1 MTMQQNFAM
10 TPSVK
15 NAISKVLRFILLP
28 LGYNYRKRNG
38 MKHAL
43 SPKREIPNDVLLGA
57 VRETINQGH
66 TATIIVKG
74 WSMRPFLE
82 HLRDKVQL
90 DSPKCIQKY
99 DAVLAEISSGKYVLH
114 RIINIQPHPSDTD
127 LDQITLMGDGNIR
140 GTEQCLRKDV
150 CGVVTH
156 YIRPN
161 RTILANSPSLIKN
174 IRMWHSL
181 LPIRKYLLFIY
192 KAII

>member
-28 LGYNYRKRNG
+28 LRYNYRKRNG

-57 VRETINQGH
+57 VRETISQGH

-99 DAVLAEISSGKYVLH
+99 DAVLAEISSGKYVPHTMPPARTPGKSIKPCNLVEDKSESYLTIELQTRTGTAI
-114 RIINIQPHPSDTD
+114 RIQGV
-127 LDQITLMGDGNIR
+127 ITPAHLRELIAAGN
-140 GTEQCLRKDV
+140 V
-150 CGVVTH
+150 
-156 YIRPN
+156 
-161 RTILANSPSLIKN
+161 
-174 IRMWHSL
+174 
-181 LPIRKYLLFIY
+181 
-192 KAII
+192 